1 MKVTRDVIADLW
13 AVYESGEASADTRAL
28 VEDFL
33 KQDPEF
39 ARLVREERSLK
50 MLDVTPALPSDHEKV
65 TLEKTKQLMRYRGLA
80 LSAGFFFIL
89 FTAIVRQYRP
99 MMLTLAALCWGT
111 WFLLWLRLRVKGL

>member
-1 MKVTRDVIADLW
+1 MKVTRDVITDLW

-33 KQDPEF
+33 NEDPEF

-50 MLDVTPALPSDHEKV
+50 MLEVMPTLPSDHEKA

-80 LSAGFFFIL
+80 LVAGFT
-89 FTAIVRQYRP
+89 FTLAAAVLRQYREVT
-99 MMLTLAALCWGT
+99 LVLAALGLGT
-111 WFLLWLRLRVKGL
+111 WCWLWVRLRVKGL